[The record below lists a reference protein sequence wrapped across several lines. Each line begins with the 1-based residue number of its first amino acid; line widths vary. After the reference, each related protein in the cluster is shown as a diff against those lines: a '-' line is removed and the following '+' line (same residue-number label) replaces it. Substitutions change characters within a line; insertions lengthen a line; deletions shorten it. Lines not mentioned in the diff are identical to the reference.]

1 MTRDPKALTI
11 CGAIPQQGKFRF
23 KNYHF
28 SLNLLLLAAQEEDGG
43 THIIHLPT
51 PSHEDRASPKVTTK
65 GAVSPPATIPAACT
79 ELIVRARLCSNYL
92 PSPIVCQ
99 TITTLG

>member
-1 MTRDPKALTI
+1 MTRDPTALTI

-65 GAVSPPATIPAACT
+65 GAVSPPGHHSCRLHGAHCACQA
-79 ELIVRARLCSNYL
+79 LL
-92 PSPIVCQ
+92 
-99 TITTLG
+99 